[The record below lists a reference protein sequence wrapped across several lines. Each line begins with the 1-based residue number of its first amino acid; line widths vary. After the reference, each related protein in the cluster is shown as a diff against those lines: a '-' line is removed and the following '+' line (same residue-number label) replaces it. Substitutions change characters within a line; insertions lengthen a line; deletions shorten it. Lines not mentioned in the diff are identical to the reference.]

1 MPNTATSVARFL
13 LRGYGLTACLMLFAL
28 FAPPTAHASEPE
40 LPVGAPWFNVERPL
54 TAANLRGHVVLLDFF
69 TPGCINCIHVL
80 PDMAKLESEFGDRL
94 LVLGVNSPKFT
105 ASERSANI
113 DGFIA
118 RYGIRHPVLTD
129 RGMTLW
135 KAYHVFAW
143 PTQILLG
150 PEGKVAGR
158 FVGEGQYAQI
168 REAVIRTLAEARRN
182 GTLKQTPLP
191 LKPPGVDAKGLL
203 QPGKIAVS
211 PRYVAVSDSG
221 HNRVIVLNHQGKVL
235 RIIGSGNAGAQD
247 GSAATAS
254 FSGPQGLAFHRGMLY
269 VADTGNQLIRRIAL
283 PSGNVGT
290 VAGDGNRAYG
300 VHGTH
305 AALETALNSPWGLEA
320 VGNDLFIAMAGDH
333 QVWKLDLQH
342 GRIGPFAG
350 SGAEGIADGPA
361 SRASF
366 AQSSGLAHHAG
377 TLYVADPE
385 SSAVRAVAL
394 ENGQV
399 RTLVGRGLFTFGL
412 RDGAAAQA
420 LLQHD
425 QGLAWLDGKLYIA
438 DTFNNAVRVL
448 DPSAARVATLAT
460 GLAQPG
466 GLAVLDAH
474 TLLVA
479 DTNAN
484 RIVAV
489 DTRSGVLRDWPL
501 SGL

>member
-1 MPNTATSVARFL
+1 ML
-13 LRGYGLTACLMLFAL
+13 LALLFP
-28 FAPPTAHASEPE
+28 FAAYAGEPP
-40 LPVGAPWFNVERPL
+40 LPPGAPWFNVQRPL
-54 TAANLRGHVVLLDFF
+54 TSADLRGRVVLLDFF

-80 PDMAKLESEFGDRL
+80 PDMARLEHEFDGRL
-94 LVLGVNSPKFT
+94 LVLGVNSPKFS
-105 ASERSANI
+105 ASQRSANI

-118 RYGIRHPVLTD
+118 RYHIRHPIVTD
-129 RGMTLW
+129 KGMTLW

-150 PEGKVAGR
+150 PDGKIVGR

-168 REAVIRTLAEARRN
+168 REAVIRTLAKARQDN
-182 GTLKQTPLP
+182 TLVQTALP
-191 LKPPGVDAKGLL
+191 LKPPPATTKGLL

-211 PRYVAVSDSG
+211 QHYIAISDSG
-221 HNRVIVLNHQGKVL
+221 HNRIVLLNRNGKVI
-235 RIIGSGNAGAQD
+235 RIIGSGTVGAKD
-247 GSAATAS
+247 GAPGTAS
-254 FSGPQGLAFHRGMLY
+254 FSGPQGLVFHADALY

-283 PSGNVGT
+283 ASGRVRT
-290 VAGDGNRAYG
+290 VAGNGERAYG

-305 AALETALNSPWGLEA
+305 PALETALNSPWGLEE
-320 VGNDLFIAMAGDH
+320 VGHELFIAMAGDH
-333 QVWKLDLQH
+333 QIWKLDLTQD
-342 GRIGPFAG
+342 RIGPFAG

-366 AQSSGLAHHAG
+366 SQSSGLTYHSG

-385 SSAVRAVAL
+385 SSAVRAVNL

-399 RTLVGRGLFTFGL
+399 RTLVGQGLFNFGL
-412 RDGAAAQA
+412 RNGPAAQA

-448 DPSAARVATLAT
+448 DLATSEVTTLTT
-460 GLAQPG
+460 GLALPG
-466 GLAVLDAH
+466 GLAVLDSH

-484 RIVAV
+484 RIVAI
-489 DTRSGVLRDWPL
+489 DTKTGTVRNWPL